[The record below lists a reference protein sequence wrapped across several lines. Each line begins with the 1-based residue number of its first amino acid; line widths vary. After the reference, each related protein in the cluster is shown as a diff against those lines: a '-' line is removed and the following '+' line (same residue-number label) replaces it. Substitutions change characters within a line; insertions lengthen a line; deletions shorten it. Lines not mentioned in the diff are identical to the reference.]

1 MNHFLSSSNTH
12 LKPFICTSSIATEL
26 APIRERR
33 LYYDDHPDELHDILA
48 DGEARAQA
56 VATDT
61 IQSVRKAMGIG

>member
-1 MNHFLSSSNTH
+1 MGSE
-12 LKPFICTSSIATEL
+12 KVV